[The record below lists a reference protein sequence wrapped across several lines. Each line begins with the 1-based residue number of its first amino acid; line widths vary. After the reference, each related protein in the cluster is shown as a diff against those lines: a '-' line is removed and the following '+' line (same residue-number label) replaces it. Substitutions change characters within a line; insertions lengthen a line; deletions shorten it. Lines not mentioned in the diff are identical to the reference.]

1 MKNYSAGQHTATSA
15 GSNFRDHY
23 ITDGFAFPVSVLSP
37 ADAISMRRELET
49 AEALLGDDT
58 EKCTLLRA
66 YPQMLMPSFHD
77 VLFNPAIVEAGQAL
91 LGPDLLVWGASIFIK
106 EPHSDKIISWHQDLT
121 YWGLDDSEEVTCW
134 LALSDATEASG
145 CMQFVAGSHK
155 NMIQPHHDTFAD
167 NNLLSRGQEL
177 RVDVDPAEATNIVL
191 SKGQASFHHGHLF
204 HASGPNNSDDR
215 RIGVA
220 IRLIKPSMKQRGSEK
235 LTVTQIAGTDDFDHF
250 THAYPPRDFLHEADF
265 QDARAERNLR
275 NTIMLA
281 GAARGS

>member
-91 LGPDLLVWGASIFIK
+91 
-106 EPHSDKIISWHQDLT
+106 
-121 YWGLDDSEEVTCW
+121 
-134 LALSDATEASG
+134 
-145 CMQFVAGSHK
+145 
-155 NMIQPHHDTFAD
+155 
-167 NNLLSRGQEL
+167 
-177 RVDVDPAEATNIVL
+177 
-191 SKGQASFHHGHLF
+191 
-204 HASGPNNSDDR
+204 
-215 RIGVA
+215 
-220 IRLIKPSMKQRGSEK
+220 
-235 LTVTQIAGTDDFDHF
+235 
-250 THAYPPRDFLHEADF
+250 
-265 QDARAERNLR
+265 AERQQHE
-275 NTIMLA
+275 
-281 GAARGS
+281 